1 MAYSGVRRWA
11 MSARV
16 HISLFNLIVEV
27 ESDFKYPDQMQ
38 DMSNRAMSLF
48 QGAIEFCKTN
58 NLDIRTQDVDDLI
71 DEDDD

>member
-1 MAYSGVRRWA
+1 

-38 DMSNRAMSLF
+38 DMSNRAMALF
-48 QGAIEFCKTN
+48 MGAIEFCKAN

>member
-1 MAYSGVRRWA
+1 

-38 DMSNRAMSLF
+38 DSS
-48 QGAIEFCKTN
+48 T
-58 NLDIRTQDVDDLI
+58 
-71 DEDDD
+71 

>member
-1 MAYSGVRRWA
+1 

-38 DMSNRAMSLF
+38 DMDKETAADL
-48 QGAIEFCKTN
+48 
-58 NLDIRTQDVDDLI
+58 LDPNGTQTVKVSI
-71 DEDDD
+71 SQETAAKPE

>member
-1 MAYSGVRRWA
+1 

-38 DMSNRAMSLF
+38 DMSNRAMGLF
-48 QGAIEFCKTN
+48 MGAIEFCKAN
-58 NLDIRTQDVDDLI
+58 NLDIRSDDVDDFI
-71 DEDDD
+71 EDGDD

>member
-1 MAYSGVRRWA
+1 

-38 DMSNRAMSLF
+38 DMSNRAMALF
-48 QGAIEFCKTN
+48 MGAIEFCKAN
-58 NLDIRTQDVDDLI
+58 NLDIRTDDVDDSTITENVRRRQYAKL
-71 DEDDD
+71 

>member
-1 MAYSGVRRWA
+1 

-38 DMSNRAMSLF
+38 DMSTRAMHLF
-48 QGAIEFCKTN
+48 MGAIEFCKAN
-58 NLDIRTQDVDDLI
+58 NLDIRSDDVDDFI
-71 DEDDD
+71 EEDEG